1 MAYPAYTIRVI
12 ARAIITKVD
21 AGEGTPEQLVLVYP
35 VDEQQRIL
43 DQVYIFRPDLKPAE
57 TPQ

>member
-1 MAYPAYTIRVI
+1 MYPSYTIRVI

-21 AGEGTPEQLVLVYP
+21 AGEGTAEELVLVYP
-35 VDEQQRIL
+35 ADEQQRIL
-43 DQVYIFRPDLKPAE
+43 GQVYIFRPDLKPVE